1 MENTIL
7 ENLDNNELI
16 ELMSIMEG
24 MNEELDNVE
33 VEDE

>member
-16 ELMSIMEG
+16 G